1 MRRGSPPA
9 PGRQAKSSE
18 RAVPTCRHERQWH
31 SCYSLA
37 GMLGGQRAEE
47 GSARAPWR
55 VCLRLRFGRL
65 GPEHNAV
72 ARTAGLAAVAAL
84 PLIAG
89 LSGADYEQPGRDHR
103 RLPRRRA
110 RVRDPLP
117 RRPSGLGEQSRTTS
131 SRPRRPLT
139 ETSRTAPRPT
149 SPAASPELLC
159 PGTGGRL
166 RARPRWRNAA
176 RQSWGWRPGRRRLTP
191 AAGPLPLGATGGAR
205 WLAVSGG
212 LSAALELAAQ
222 VRSVVPKPDHRDL
235 ALVPQRAQGARR
247 EGQ

>member
-1 MRRGSPPA
+1 MRRGSPRRRA
-9 PGRQAKSSE
+9 GRQRAASE
-18 RAVPTCRHERQWH
+18 QFR
-31 SCYSLA
+31 LA
-37 GMLGGQRAEE
+37 GTS
-47 GSARAPWR
+47 GSALLLLAGRHAGWSEGGGGECERPGA
-55 VCLRLRFGRL
+55 VCLRLRGGRL

-117 RRPSGLGEQSRTTS
+117 RRRPSGLGEQSRTTS

-159 PGTGGRL
+159 PGTGGTL
-166 RARPRWRNAA
+166 RARPRWRTAA

-247 EGQ
+247 ESQ